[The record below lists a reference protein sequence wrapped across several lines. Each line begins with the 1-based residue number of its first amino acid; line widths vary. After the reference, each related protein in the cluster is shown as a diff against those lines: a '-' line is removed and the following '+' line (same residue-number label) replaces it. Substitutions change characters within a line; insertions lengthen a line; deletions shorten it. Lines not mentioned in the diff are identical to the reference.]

1 MLLPPGSGEEKL
13 SQTSLWS
20 SSLAP
25 KLLGTGVWT
34 EATLKN
40 DHIQAEDSQLRRGR
54 CQCCAQSIS
63 LNAASQPGAAPCG
76 LLCSRGVHSGSRGG
90 PSGTR
95 RGSEGILTST
105 SVGKKPSRPPKYL
118 SFQLQ
123 NNATCRSHQMLSRA
137 LEGRARTHP
146 GGPASASLAL
156 SRRMKQALRRR
167 SSPPG
172 ERAPPVWDKVKEASS
187 PVLPLLRGADVS
199 PGSRHHQDVT
209 AGSPGGAR
217 RTRLPVP
224 GAVLAPE
231 MPNTS
236 SPMLEPLR
244 KGAGGLRDG
253 RGPHFPASGAS
264 EVISQVLGVA
274 SCASLCAGESL
285 VRKMERGPLGGHLSV
300 LWSGVTEGGCTRFP
314 GDSRPGAEGR
324 EP

>member
-1 MLLPPGSGEEKL
+1 
-13 SQTSLWS
+13 
-20 SSLAP
+20 
-25 KLLGTGVWT
+25 
-34 EATLKN
+34 
-40 DHIQAEDSQLRRGR
+40 
-54 CQCCAQSIS
+54 
-63 LNAASQPGAAPCG
+63 
-76 LLCSRGVHSGSRGG
+76 
-90 PSGTR
+90 
-95 RGSEGILTST
+95 
-105 SVGKKPSRPPKYL
+105 
-118 SFQLQ
+118 
-123 NNATCRSHQMLSRA
+123 MLSWA

-236 SPMLEPLR
+236 SPVLEPLR
-244 KGAGGLRDG
+244 KERGGCVTGAAPTFQPPVPQKSFHKCL
-253 RGPHFPASGAS
+253 
-264 EVISQVLGVA
+264 VLGV
-274 SCASLCAGESL
+274 
-285 VRKMERGPLGGHLSV
+285 VRHFVRGRAWLGRWRGNH
-300 LWSGVTEGGCTRFP
+300 W
-314 GDSRPGAEGR
+314 GDIYLFCGQA
-324 EP
+324 

>member
-1 MLLPPGSGEEKL
+1 ML
-13 SQTSLWS
+13 SQ
-20 SSLAP
+20 
-25 KLLGTGVWT
+25 
-34 EATLKN
+34 
-40 DHIQAEDSQLRRGR
+40 
-54 CQCCAQSIS
+54 
-63 LNAASQPGAAPCG
+63 
-76 LLCSRGVHSGSRGG
+76 
-90 PSGTR
+90 
-95 RGSEGILTST
+95 
-105 SVGKKPSRPPKYL
+105 
-118 SFQLQ
+118 
-123 NNATCRSHQMLSRA
+123 A

-172 ERAPPVWDKVKEASS
+172 DRAPPVWDKVKEASS

-217 RTRLPVP
+217 RTCLPVP

-264 EVISQVLGVA
+264 EVISQVLGVG

-285 VRKMERGPLGGHLSV
+285 VRKVERGPLGVICSVVRRDGRGLHPLFRGLSSRCRGQRALV
-300 LWSGVTEGGCTRFP
+300 ARVSGTAFP
-314 GDSRPGAEGR
+314 TVARPVENESMAEGSPAKHQFVHFK
-324 EP
+324 ELLFFQSEET

>member
-1 MLLPPGSGEEKL
+1 ML
-13 SQTSLWS
+13 SQ
-20 SSLAP
+20 
-25 KLLGTGVWT
+25 
-34 EATLKN
+34 
-40 DHIQAEDSQLRRGR
+40 
-54 CQCCAQSIS
+54 
-63 LNAASQPGAAPCG
+63 
-76 LLCSRGVHSGSRGG
+76 
-90 PSGTR
+90 
-95 RGSEGILTST
+95 
-105 SVGKKPSRPPKYL
+105 
-118 SFQLQ
+118 
-123 NNATCRSHQMLSRA
+123 A

-156 SRRMKQALRRR
+156 SRRIKQALRRR

-172 ERAPPVWDKVKEASS
+172 DRAPPVWDKVKEASS

-244 KGAGGLRDG
+244 KERGGCVTGAA
-253 RGPHFPASGAS
+253 PHFPASGAS
-264 EVISQVLGVA
+264 EVISQGPGVG

-285 VRKMERGPLGGHLSV
+285 VRKMERGPLGDICSVVRHDGRGLRPLSRGLSSRCRGQRALV
-300 LWSGVTEGGCTRFP
+300 ARVSGAAFP
-314 GDSRPGAEGR
+314 TVARPVENESMAEGSPAKHQFVHFK
-324 EP
+324 ELLFFQSEET

>member
-63 LNAASQPGAAPCG
+63 LNTASQPGAAPCG

-90 PSGTR
+90 PSGTK

-123 NNATCRSHQMLSRA
+123 NNATCRSHQMLLRA

-172 ERAPPVWDKVKEASS
+172 DRAPPVWDKVKEASS
-187 PVLPLLRGADVS
+187 PVLPL
-199 PGSRHHQDVT
+199 
-209 AGSPGGAR
+209 GGR
-217 RTRLPVP
+217 RVTRLSPPP
-224 GAVLAPE
+224 GCDGGISGRREAHTSPSARGCPRPRNAEHLQPHARATPE
-231 MPNTS
+231 R
-236 SPMLEPLR
+236 EGR
-244 KGAGGLRDG
+244 LRDG

-264 EVISQVLGVA
+264 EVISQVPGVG
-274 SCASLCAGESL
+274 SRASLCAGESL

-300 LWSGVTEGGCTRFP
+300 LWSGMTEGGCTRFS

>member
-1 MLLPPGSGEEKL
+1 
-13 SQTSLWS
+13 
-20 SSLAP
+20 
-25 KLLGTGVWT
+25 
-34 EATLKN
+34 
-40 DHIQAEDSQLRRGR
+40 
-54 CQCCAQSIS
+54 
-63 LNAASQPGAAPCG
+63 
-76 LLCSRGVHSGSRGG
+76 
-90 PSGTR
+90 
-95 RGSEGILTST
+95 
-105 SVGKKPSRPPKYL
+105 
-118 SFQLQ
+118 
-123 NNATCRSHQMLSRA
+123 MLSRA

-172 ERAPPVWDKVKEASS
+172 DRAPPAWDKVKEASS
-187 PVLPLLRGADVS
+187 PVLPLLRGADAS

-244 KGAGGLRDG
+244 KERGGCVTGAA
-253 RGPHFPASGAS
+253 PHFPASGAS
-264 EVISQVLGVA
+264 EVISQVPGVG
-274 SCASLCAGESL
+274 SRASLCAGESL

-300 LWSGVTEGGCTRFP
+300 LWSGVTERGLHPLSRGLSSRCRGQRALVARVSGTAFP
-314 GDSRPGAEGR
+314 TVARPVKNESMAEGSPAKHQFVHFK
-324 EP
+324 ELLFFQSEET